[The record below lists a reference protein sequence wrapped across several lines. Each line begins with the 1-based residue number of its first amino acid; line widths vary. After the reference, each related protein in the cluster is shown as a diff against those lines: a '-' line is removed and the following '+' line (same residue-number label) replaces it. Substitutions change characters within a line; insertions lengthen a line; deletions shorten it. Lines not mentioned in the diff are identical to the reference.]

1 MGKTTSTDIAAWSA
15 LFGGGSLLLFVG
27 ALLLLLLRHRR
38 RARAAVEGTAS
49 VATGGGGGGA
59 AAPQLRRPKDSGAG
73 GADATWELKNP
84 LATRHAAAAATATA
98 TAAAAPPTHATA
110 AAASTPSQH
119 AEGRR
124 GAFQA
129 QHAPKE
135 ARAGD
140 GDGGAR
146 LRAMSARL
154 IKAHE
159 LPPGHDF
166 VEPEVEGGRVVFV
179 DHEGRPGSDPRLD
192 PAVFEGCLIAA
203 QQRGVDLEAWEK
215 TLVS

>member
-1 MGKTTSTDIAAWSA
+1 M
-15 LFGGGSLLLFVG
+15 FGGGSLLLLFVG
-27 ALLLLLLRHRR
+27 ALLLLLRHRR
-38 RARAAVEGTAS
+38 RARAAVEGRAS
-49 VATGGGGGGA
+49 VAGGGGGA

-73 GADATWELKNP
+73 GADATWELENP
-84 LATRHAAAAATATA
+84 LATRRA
-98 TAAAAPPTHATA
+98 A

-119 AEGRR
+119 AERR
-124 GAFQA
+124 RVALGDTVAFQA
-129 QHAPKE
+129 QHAPSQKE

-159 LPPGHDF
+159 LPPGYDF
-166 VEPEVEGGRVVFV
+166 VKPEVKGGRVAFV
-179 DHEGRPGSDPRLD
+179 DHEGRPVGDPRLD
-192 PAVFEGCLIAA
+192 PVVFEGCLIAA

-215 TLVS
+215 ALES